1 MAYINMN
8 IAAKTFISGL
18 LLAEMGLGAYLL
30 LPHDDES
37 RPDRV
42 ISDSTGDSRAAD
54 LSGAP
59 AIAMNKVDR
68 SGLAPG
74 STRVPEALDTVRDGL
89 RRDDPVSAKA
99 SPTAVATAEKDNSET
114 LQVQREPLAREELA
128 KAPPQSPQPGKP
140 ALEIEPKL
148 QSSATIAADA
158 PRYGNANVA
167 AGAVVPAA
175 PPIPTKENT
184 VAASALSGTENSVS
198 EPGPSTPDVRE
209 GAGTTP
215 PTRQRVPQTPKRMDV
230 QPSARIG
237 AGQVP
242 GASKVLEHANR
253 PDVLHR
259 PASNQAAAAMT
270 DKLIKESVAAAIT
283 DKLVRE
289 SAEINSTSDSPHRQG
304 AR

>member
-1 MAYINMN
+1 MN

-74 STRVPEALDTVRDGL
+74 STRVPEALDTLRDSL

-99 SPTAVATAEKDNSET
+99 SPTAVATAEKDNSEA
-114 LQVQREPLAREELA
+114 LQVQRELLAREELA

-148 QSSATIAADA
+148 QSSAAVAADA

-167 AGAVVPAA
+167 AGAVVPTA
-175 PPIPTKENT
+175 PPTPTKENT
-184 VAASALSGTENSVS
+184 VAASVLSGTENSVR
-198 EPGPSTPDVRE
+198 EPSPSTPDVRE

-215 PTRQRVPQTPKRMDV
+215 PTRQRVPQTPERMDV

-242 GASKVLEHANR
+242 GAGKVLQHANR

-259 PASNQAAAAMT
+259 PASSQAATAMT

-289 SAEINSTSDSPHRQG
+289 SAEIHSTSDSPRRQG

>member
-1 MAYINMN
+1 MAYIDMN

-18 LLAEMGLGAYLL
+18 LLAEIGLGAYLL

-37 RPDRV
+37 GPDRV
-42 ISDSTGDSRAAD
+42 ISDSTGDSRAVD

-74 STRVPEALDTVRDGL
+74 STRVPEALDTVRDSL

-99 SPTAVATAEKDNSET
+99 SPTAAATAEKDNSEA
-114 LQVQREPLAREELA
+114 LQVQRELLAREELA

-148 QSSATIAADA
+148 QSSAIIAADA
-158 PRYGNANVA
+158 PRYGNADVA
-167 AGAVVPAA
+167 TGAVVPTA
-175 PPIPTKENT
+175 PPTPTNENT
-184 VAASALSGTENSVS
+184 VAASVLSGTENSVP
-198 EPGPSTPDVRE
+198 EPSPSTPDVRE

-215 PTRQRVPQTPKRMDV
+215 LTRQRVPQTPERMDV
-230 QPSARIG
+230 RPSARIG
-237 AGQVP
+237 AGKVP
-242 GASKVLEHANR
+242 GAGKVLQHANR

-259 PASNQAAAAMT
+259 PASSQAATAMT

-289 SAEINSTSDSPHRQG
+289 SAAINSTSDSPHRQG